1 MQKVFGIIYTDS
13 LLMLLLL
20 LLQLQL
26 LLLRLLPLPVVVVVM
41 VVESALPQMLQ
52 LPSQAFHLASN
63 PASLLVLSHL
73 PSTYFLWLANLWD
86 LKSANLWDLKSASR
100 IWLQPFGSSSP
111 SISLGSS
118 LPTPSLF
125 QLSTKSP
132 CSV

>member
-1 MQKVFGIIYTDS
+1 
-13 LLMLLLL
+13 MLLLL
-20 LLQLQL
+20 L

-41 VVESALPQMLQ
+41 VVASALPQMLQ

-63 PASLLVLSHL
+63 PASLLVLRHL
-73 PSTYFLWLANLWD
+73 PRTKFLCL
-86 LKSANLWDLKSASR
+86 ANLWDLKSASR
-100 IWLQPFGSSSP
+100 IWLQPLGSSSP

-125 QLSTKSP
+125 QLSTKCP